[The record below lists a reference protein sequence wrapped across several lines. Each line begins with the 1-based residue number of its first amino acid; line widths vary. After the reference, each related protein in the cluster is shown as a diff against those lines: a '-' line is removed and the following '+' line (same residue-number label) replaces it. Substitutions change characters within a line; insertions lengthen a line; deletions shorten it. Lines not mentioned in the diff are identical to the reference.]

1 MKRLS
6 ILKKKTQKLVFMN
19 INGTKSMSFKK
30 REGGG
35 SEKNYHAVDI
45 ILIPQWH
52 FSYNESGGE
61 ISVKSR
67 Y

>member
-30 REGGG
+30 GEGGG
-35 SEKNYHAVDI
+35 SKKNYHAVDN
-45 ILIPQWH
+45 ILIPLWH
-52 FSYNESGGE
+52 FSYKERGGG
-61 ISVKSR
+61 ISVIS
-67 Y
+67 